1 MSQRIS
7 AGELSGSQFHDPY
20 SYPYTHLCRTYVN
33 RGRAKCAAPYGF
45 VPAEVSSL
53 W

>member
-7 AGELSGSQFHDPY
+7 AGELSGEQFHDPY
-20 SYPYTHLCRTYVN
+20 SYPNPNPNPGPNPCTYPRVTS
-33 RGRAKCAAPYGF
+33 YGF